1 MSHVAVPVRAAGL
14 LARALAQATSAH
26 MLAVTARALVLA
38 MPAMAAVTGAFA
50 QDVDAVTTGG
60 SVDAPAAWL
69 GATPHFVMVGTVA
82 GKRIAI
88 AMPDMAAADG
98 VAGFAGK
105 REYLIDG
112 TGHRYVDFEVALAA
126 VIGGIER
133 KIELEFENHDF
144 RSHTLPADF
153 ALQAEEF
160 PTGLRSTLEVETEWE
175 HAGVSVN
182 DEVGGWAG
190 VLSLALD
197 QGTPDDKGLSADGLI
212 GGFVT
217 ATNGAET
224 LAISFTV
231 PVAEYEVED

>member
-1 MSHVAVPVRAAGL
+1 MSPLAIQPTLVLAATRTIAARL
-14 LARALAQATSAH
+14 LTLS
-26 MLAVTARALVLA
+26 ALVLA
-38 MPAMAAVTGAFA
+38 MPLLLAGGPGRA
-50 QDVDAVTTGG
+50 QDAASAVMADDVAPPTG
-60 SVDAPAAWL
+60 WL
-69 GATPHFVMVGTVA
+69 GETPHLVLVGTVA

-88 AMPDMAAADG
+88 AMPDMATAPG
-98 VAGFAGK
+98 VATFAGK

-112 TGHRYVDFEVALAA
+112 TGHRYIDFEVALEA
-126 VIGGIER
+126 VIDGIER

-144 RSHTLPADF
+144 ASHPLPADF
-153 ALQAEEF
+153 ALQTDEF
-160 PTGLRSTLEVETEWE
+160 PEGLRSTLEVETEWE

-190 VLSLALD
+190 VLSLSLD
-197 QGTPDDKGLSADGLI
+197 RGTPDNTGLVPDGLI
-212 GGFVT
+212 GGFAT

>member
-1 MSHVAVPVRAAGL
+1 MPVLPVPQVLILAVSRSLAARVLALSAIALAVPLIVAGGAAG
-14 LARALAQATSAH
+14 
-26 MLAVTARALVLA
+26 
-38 MPAMAAVTGAFA
+38 A
-50 QDVDAVTTGG
+50 QDVTAVVTAEGIA
-60 SVDAPAAWL
+60 APTAWL
-69 GATPHFVMVGTVA
+69 GEAQHLVMVGTVA

-88 AMPDMAAADG
+88 DLPDMAAAPG
-98 VAGFAGK
+98 VATFAGK

-112 TGHRYVDFEVALAA
+112 TGHRYIDFEVALEA

-144 RSHTLPADF
+144 ASHTLPADF
-153 ALQAEEF
+153 TLQATEF
-160 PTGLRSTLEVETEWE
+160 PEGLRSTLEVETEWE

-197 QGTPDDKGLSADGLI
+197 RGTPDDKGLVPDGLI

-231 PVAEYEVED
+231 PVTEHEVED